1 MPSSY
6 AVGDHFEQF
15 IRQQVE
21 TGRYASASELVRE
34 ALRLLEMRERLREI
48 EIEEYR
54 EKIRAGMQS
63 GSSIP
68 ADEVFNRFE
77 AKYQAMIEQQSMGK
91 L

>member
-6 AVGDHFEQF
+6 AVGDHFEKF
-15 IRQQVE
+15 IRQQID
-21 TGRYASASELVRE
+21 TGRYTSASELVRE
-34 ALRLLEMRERLREI
+34 ALRLLETREKLREI

-68 ADEVFNRFE
+68 ADEVFNRLE
-77 AKYQAMIEQQSMGK
+77 AKYQAMIEQQP
-91 L
+91 

>member
-6 AVGDHFEQF
+6 AVGNHFEQF
-15 IRQQVE
+15 IRQQVD

-34 ALRLLEMRERLREI
+34 ALRLLETRERLREI

-54 EKIRAGMQS
+54 EKIRAGIQS

-68 ADEVFNRFE
+68 ADQVFNRLE
-77 AKYQAMIEQQSMGK
+77 AKYQAMIEQQP
-91 L
+91 

>member
-6 AVGDHFEQF
+6 AVGNHFEQF
-15 IRQQVE
+15 IRQQVD

-34 ALRLLEMRERLREI
+34 ALRLLETRERLREI

-68 ADEVFNRFE
+68 ADEVFNRLE
-77 AKYQAMIEQQSMGK
+77 AKYQAMIEQQP
-91 L
+91 

>member
-34 ALRLLEMRERLREI
+34 ALRLLETRERLHEI
-48 EIEEYR
+48 EVEEYR

-68 ADEVFNRFE
+68 ADEVFNRLE
-77 AKYQAMIEQQSMGK
+77 AKYQAMIEERA
-91 L
+91 

>member
-15 IRQQVE
+15 IRQQVQ

-34 ALRLLEMRERLREI
+34 ALRLLETRERLREF

-68 ADEVFNRFE
+68 ADEVFNRLE
-77 AKYQAMIEQQSMGK
+77 AKYQAMIEERP
-91 L
+91 

>member
-6 AVGDHFEQF
+6 AVGNHFEQF
-15 IRQQVE
+15 IRQKVE

-34 ALRLLEMRERLREI
+34 ALRLLETRERLREI

-68 ADEVFNRFE
+68 ADEVFNRLE
-77 AKYQAMIEQQSMGK
+77 AKYQAMIEQQP
-91 L
+91 

>member
-6 AVGDHFEQF
+6 AIGDHFEKF
-15 IRQQVE
+15 IRQQVD

-34 ALRLLEMRERLREI
+34 ALRLLETRERLREI
-48 EIEEYR
+48 ETEEYR

-68 ADEVFNRFE
+68 ADEVFNRLE
-77 AKYQAMIEQQSMGK
+77 AKYQAMIEK
-91 L
+91 

>member
-6 AVGDHFEQF
+6 AVGNHFEQF

-34 ALRLLEMRERLREI
+34 ALRLLETRERLREI

-68 ADEVFNRFE
+68 ADEVFNRLE
-77 AKYQAMIEQQSMGK
+77 AKYQAMIEQ
-91 L
+91 

>member
-15 IRQQVE
+15 IRQQVQ

-34 ALRLLEMRERLREI
+34 ALRLLETRERLREI

-68 ADEVFNRFE
+68 ADEVFNRLE
-77 AKYQAMIEQQSMGK
+77 AKYQAMIEERP
-91 L
+91 

>member
-15 IRQQVE
+15 IRQQVDS
-21 TGRYASASELVRE
+21 GRYASASELVRE
-34 ALRLLEMRERLREI
+34 ALRLLETRERLREI

-63 GSSIP
+63 GPGIP
-68 ADEVFNRFE
+68 AEDVFNRLE
-77 AKYQAMIEQQSMGK
+77 AKYQAMLEQQS
-91 L
+91 

>member
-15 IRQQVE
+15 IRQQVQ

-34 ALRLLEMRERLREI
+34 ALRLLETRERLREF

-68 ADEVFNRFE
+68 ADEVFNRLE
-77 AKYQAMIEQQSMGK
+77 AKYQTIYIS
-91 L
+91 

>member
-15 IRQQVE
+15 IRQQVQ

-34 ALRLLEMRERLREI
+34 ALRLLETRERLREI

-68 ADEVFNRFE
+68 ADEVFNRLE
-77 AKYQAMIEQQSMGK
+77 AKYQTIYIS
-91 L
+91 

>member
-15 IRQQVE
+15 ISQQVE

-34 ALRLLEMRERLREI
+34 ALRLLETRERLREF

-68 ADEVFNRFE
+68 ADEVFNRLE
-77 AKYQAMIEQQSMGK
+77 AKYQTIYIS
-91 L
+91 

>member
-15 IRQQVE
+15 ISQQVE

-34 ALRLLEMRERLREI
+34 ALRLLETRERLREI

-68 ADEVFNRFE
+68 ADEVFNRLE
-77 AKYQAMIEQQSMGK
+77 AKYQTIYIS
-91 L
+91 

>member
-15 IRQQVE
+15 IRQQVD

-34 ALRLLEMRERLREI
+34 ALRLLETRERLREI

-68 ADEVFNRFE
+68 ADEVFNRLE
-77 AKYQAMIEQQSMGK
+77 AKYQAMIEQQP
-91 L
+91 

>member
-15 IRQQVE
+15 ISQQVE

-34 ALRLLEMRERLREI
+34 ALRLLETRERLREI

-68 ADEVFNRFE
+68 ADEVFNRLE
-77 AKYQAMIEQQSMGK
+77 AKYQAMIEERP
-91 L
+91 

>member
-15 IRQQVE
+15 ISQQVE

-34 ALRLLEMRERLREI
+34 ALRLLETRERLREI

-68 ADEVFNRFE
+68 ADEVFNRHQTI
-77 AKYQAMIEQQSMGK
+77 YIS
-91 L
+91 

>member
-6 AVGDHFEQF
+6 AVGNHFEQF
-15 IRQQVE
+15 IRQQVD

-34 ALRLLEMRERLREI
+34 ALRLLETRERLREI

-54 EKIRAGMQS
+54 EKIRAGIQS

-68 ADEVFNRFE
+68 ADQVFDRLE
-77 AKYQAMIEQQSMGK
+77 AKYQAMIEQQP
-91 L
+91 

>member
-15 IRQQVE
+15 IRQQVQ

-34 ALRLLEMRERLREI
+34 ALRLLETRERLREI

-68 ADEVFNRFE
+68 ADEVFNRLE
-77 AKYQAMIEQQSMGK
+77 AKYQAMIEDRP
-91 L
+91 

>member
-1 MPSSY
+1 MEY
-6 AVGDHFEQF
+6 TQ
-15 IRQQVE
+15 

-34 ALRLLEMRERLREI
+34 ALRLLETRERLREI

-68 ADEVFNRFE
+68 ADEVFNRLE
-77 AKYQAMIEQQSMGK
+77 AKYQAMIEERS
-91 L
+91 

>member
-6 AVGDHFEQF
+6 AVGNHFEQF
-15 IRQQVE
+15 IRQQVD

-34 ALRLLEMRERLREI
+34 ALRLLETRERLREI

-68 ADEVFNRFE
+68 ADEVFNRLE
-77 AKYQAMIEQQSMGK
+77 AKYQTIYIS
-91 L
+91 

>member
-15 IRQQVE
+15 ISQQVQ

-34 ALRLLEMRERLREI
+34 ALRLLETRERLREI

-68 ADEVFNRFE
+68 ADEVFNRLE
-77 AKYQAMIEQQSMGK
+77 AKYQAMIEERP
-91 L
+91 

>member
-15 IRQQVE
+15 IRQQVQ

-34 ALRLLEMRERLREI
+34 ALRLLETRERLREI

-68 ADEVFNRFE
+68 RR
-77 AKYQAMIEQQSMGK
+77 
-91 L
+91 